1 MQASQAAAAPVQ
13 TPTSTHSSNQSYR
26 HTKRTAKD
34 YIFGKLIGDGCYSTV
49 FLAKDIHTG
58 KEYAS
63 KYLCVYCISKQKL
76 LVIVL
81 LLFIV
86 LFIYTRK
93 KRIRK
98 EKGSLR
104 KSSIDLT

>member
-1 MQASQAAAAPVQ
+1 MLKPNTKVTSEVRAPIASTEFATDSPVKMQASQAAAAPVQ

-63 KYLCVYCISKQKL
+63 KYLYK
-76 LVIVL
+76 
-81 LLFIV
+81 
-86 LFIYTRK
+86 
-93 KRIRK
+93 
-98 EKGSLR
+98 
-104 KSSIDLT
+104 

>member
-1 MQASQAAAAPVQ
+1 MVTIIFLSLLQPNGKTTTEVRAPIATSESTAESPVKMQASQAAAAPVP
-13 TPTSTHSSNQSYR
+13 TPTSTHSSSQSYR

-63 KYLCVYCISKQKL
+63 KYL
-76 LVIVL
+76 
-81 LLFIV
+81 
-86 LFIYTRK
+86 
-93 KRIRK
+93 
-98 EKGSLR
+98 
-104 KSSIDLT
+104 